1 MYVYV
6 YYTTLPGT
14 FGTLNPECASQQ
26 NVPASTVATL
36 TSHLF
41 NLIYSFLSLFSPT
54 QSFPFDPTTHNPHN
68 PHNPHLLLTIL

>member
-26 NVPASTVATL
+26 NVPASTVPVATL
-36 TSHLF
+36 TSHLSD
-41 NLIYSFLSLFSPT
+41 LIYLFYLYFSPPN
-54 QSFPFDPTTHNPHN
+54 PFLLTPPPTTPTT
-68 PHNPHLLLTIL
+68 PTTPTFC

>member
-41 NLIYSFLSLFSPT
+41 NPDLFFSISIFPHPILSF
-54 QSFPFDPTTHNPHN
+54 
-68 PHNPHLLLTIL
+68 